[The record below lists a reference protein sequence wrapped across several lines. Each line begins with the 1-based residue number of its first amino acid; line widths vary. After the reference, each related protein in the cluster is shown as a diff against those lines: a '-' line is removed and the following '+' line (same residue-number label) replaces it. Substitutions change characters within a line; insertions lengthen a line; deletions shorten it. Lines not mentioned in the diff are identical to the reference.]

1 MVAMGIRYDSLLA
14 RALAREIRDR
24 WRGVRI
30 AGLRMASGRR
40 AVELAFE
47 DGSRLVAMLHPLHGH
62 ILELGPEAPASGVE
76 GKAPRT
82 GRLSL
87 VDARA
92 PADERAVLL
101 TLGDR
106 AGRPWELLAIE
117 LCTRRR
123 NAVHCR
129 RTEARASEPARS
141 GADRLGARRAAGAHR
156 FGARRL
162 GPHQP
167 PGPDAPE
174 SAASEPGAPEP
185 TAPGPGTDPRP
196 AWRIETALLA
206 KDAGDR
212 SLRRG
217 ASYVPPS
224 SARRAVAAPPSE
236 TEWAAVLAGDEAGRR
251 RAVLRTW
258 AWTSALNVDWIL
270 AASDPAETYERYL
283 ALHALAAASP
293 RGPAASAAPGVPP
306 RPAFVLDRPWGPQP
320 YPHPAGA
327 GSGSAA
333 GLLTAAA
340 QLLAPGGGPAPTL
353 QALPGAEDDEAG
365 DEAAQLR
372 KRLRARRK
380 RHRRRAA
387 ALERQLAAAGPP
399 DEPRLLGQIL
409 LAYKNDVPRGAS
421 AVTLPDFDGAP
432 REITLDPARD
442 AVANAE
448 ALFDE
453 ARRRERALKRLPD
466 AVAAA
471 RERAGEF
478 DAHLERLAE
487 SGPSDTLWAAAG
499 GKPVGLDAARPQAG
513 RPELRLPY
521 TRLRSSRGLEIR
533 VGRGARD
540 NENLTFRHSA
550 PDDIWLH
557 ASQASGAH
565 VILRWGRRDENPP
578 RRDLLE
584 AAVAA
589 AVHSGAR
596 HSRTAPVVWTRRK
609 YVRKPRKSPPGMV
622 TPDRV
627 QTIFVEPDSDLVKA
641 MGRHA
646 EEA

>member
-1 MVAMGIRYDSLLA
+1 MGIRYDSLLA
-14 RALAREIRDR
+14 RALAREILDR
-24 WRGVRI
+24 RRGVRI

-62 ILELGPEAPASGVE
+62 VLELGPDAPASGVE
-76 GKAPRT
+76 GKAVRT

-92 PADERAVLL
+92 PADERALLL
-101 TLGDR
+101 TFGDR
-106 AGRPWELLAIE
+106 AGRPWEMLAIE
-117 LCTRRR
+117 LQSRRW

-129 RTEARASEPARS
+129 RTE
-141 GADRLGARRAAGAHR
+141 
-156 FGARRL
+156 
-162 GPHQP
+162 
-167 PGPDAPE
+167 PDADE
-174 SAASEPGAPEP
+174 
-185 TAPGPGTDPRP
+185 RP
-196 AWRIETALLA
+196 AWRIEAALLA
-206 KDAGDR
+206 RDAGDR

-217 ASYVPPS
+217 ASYAPPS

-236 TEWAAVLAGDEAGRR
+236 AEWAAVLAGNEADRR
-251 RAVLRTW
+251 QAVLRTW

-270 AASDPAETYERYL
+270 AGSDPVETYARYR
-283 ALHALAAASP
+283 ALHALAAAPS
-293 RGPAASAAPGVPP
+293 RGPAASDAPGTPP

-320 YPHPAGA
+320 YPHPVGA

-340 QLLAPGGGPAPTL
+340 QLLAPGGGPAPAL
-353 QALPGAEDDEAG
+353 RALPAAATDDDDG
-365 DEAAQLR
+365 DEAVQIR
-372 KRLRARRK
+372 RRLQARRK

-409 LAYKNDVPRGAS
+409 LARKEEVPKGAS

-432 REITLDPARD
+432 REIALDPARD
-442 AVANAE
+442 AVTNAE

-453 ARRRERALKRLPD
+453 ARRRERALERLPG
-466 AVAAA
+466 AIATA
-471 RERAGEF
+471 RERAAEF

-487 SGPSDTLWAAAG
+487 SGPSDALWAAAG
-499 GKPVGLDAARPQAG
+499 GKPVRTRAG
-513 RPELRLPY
+513 GTRAGGPELRVPY
-521 TRLRSSRGLEIR
+521 TRLRSSGGLEIR

-540 NENLTFRHSA
+540 NDDLTFRHSA

-565 VILRWGRRDENPP
+565 VILRWGRRNENPP

-584 AAVAA
+584 AATAA

-596 HSRTAPVVWTRRK
+596 HSRTAPVIWTRRK
-609 YVRKPRKSPPGMV
+609 YVRKPRKSPPGTV

-641 MGRHA
+641 MARRTEGA
-646 EEA
+646 

>member
-1 MVAMGIRYDSLLA
+1 MGIRYDSLLA
-14 RALAREIRDR
+14 RAVAREILDR

-47 DGSRLVAMLHPLHGH
+47 DGSRLVAMLHPLHGYV
-62 ILELGPEAPASGVE
+62 LELGADAPASGVE
-76 GKAPRT
+76 GKALRT

-92 PADERAVLL
+92 PADERALLL

-106 AGRPWELLAIE
+106 AGRPWEMLAIE
-117 LCTRRR
+117 LQSRRW

-129 RTEARASEPARS
+129 RTE
-141 GADRLGARRAAGAHR
+141 
-156 FGARRL
+156 
-162 GPHQP
+162 
-167 PGPDAPE
+167 PDADERPE
-174 SAASEPGAPEP
+174 
-185 TAPGPGTDPRP
+185 
-196 AWRIETALLA
+196 WRIEAALLA
-206 KDAGDR
+206 RDAGDR

-217 ASYVPPS
+217 ASYAPPS

-236 TEWAAVLAGDEAGRR
+236 AEWAAVPAGDEADRR
-251 RAVLRTW
+251 QAVLRTW

-270 AASDPAETYERYL
+270 AGSDPAEAYARYL
-283 ALHALAAASP
+283 ALHALAAAPS
-293 RGPAASAAPGVPP
+293 RGTAASDAPCTPP

-320 YPHPAGA
+320 YPHPVGA

-340 QLLAPGGGPAPTL
+340 QLLAPGGGPAPAL
-353 QALPGAEDDEAG
+353 RALPAAATDDDDG
-365 DEAAQLR
+365 DEAAQIR

-409 LAYKNDVPRGAS
+409 LGRKDEVPKGAS

-432 REITLDPARD
+432 REIALDPARD

-448 ALFDE
+448 VFFDE
-453 ARRRERALKRLPD
+453 ARRRERALERLPG
-466 AVAAA
+466 AISTA
-471 RERAGEF
+471 RERAAEF

-487 SGPSDTLWAAAG
+487 SGPSDALWAAAG
-499 GKPVGLDAARPQAG
+499 GKPVRTRPGGTRAG
-513 RPELRLPY
+513 APELRVPY
-521 TRLRSSRGLEIR
+521 MRLRSSGGLEIR
-533 VGRGARD
+533 VGRGPRD
-540 NENLTFRHSA
+540 NDDLTFRHSA

-565 VILRWGRRDENPP
+565 VILRWGRRNENPP

-584 AAVAA
+584 AATAA

-596 HSRTAPVVWTRRK
+596 HNRTAPVVWTRRK
-609 YVRKPRKSPPGMV
+609 YVRKPRKSPPGTV

-641 MGRHA
+641 MVRRTEDA
-646 EEA
+646 

>member
-1 MVAMGIRYDSLLA
+1 
-14 RALAREIRDR
+14 
-24 WRGVRI
+24 
-30 AGLRMASGRR
+30 MASGRR
-40 AVELAFE
+40 AVEIAFE

-62 ILELGPEAPASGVE
+62 VLELGADAPASGVE
-76 GKAPRT
+76 GKALRV

-87 VDARA
+87 LDARA
-92 PADERAVLL
+92 PADERALLL
-101 TLGDR
+101 TFGDR
-106 AGRPWELLAIE
+106 AGRPWEMLAIE
-117 LCTRRR
+117 LQDRRW

-129 RTEARASEPARS
+129 RAESGGEEPDPTES
-141 GADRLGARRAAGAHR
+141 GAVG
-156 FGARRL
+156 
-162 GPHQP
+162 
-167 PGPDAPE
+167 
-174 SAASEPGAPEP
+174 S
-185 TAPGPGTDPRP
+185 GTDSRP
-196 AWRIETALLA
+196 AWRIEAALLA
-206 KDAGDR
+206 RDAGDR

-217 ASYVPPS
+217 ASYAPPS

-236 TEWAAVLAGDEAGRR
+236 AEWAAVLAGDEADRR

-270 AASDPAETYERYL
+270 AGDDPAETYARYRV
-283 ALHALAAASP
+283 LHALAAAPSG
-293 RGPAASAAPGVPP
+293 GPAASGAPGTPP

-340 QLLAPGGGPAPTL
+340 QLLAPGGGPAPAL
-353 QALPGAEDDEAG
+353 QALPAADDDDDAG
-365 DEAAQLR
+365 DEAGQIR

-409 LAYKNDVPRGAS
+409 LARKDEVPKGAS
-421 AVTLPDFDGAP
+421 TVTLPDFDGAP
-432 REITLDPARD
+432 REIPLDPARD
-442 AVANAE
+442 VVHNAE

-453 ARRRERALKRLPD
+453 ARRRERALERLPD
-466 AVAAA
+466 AIAAA
-471 RERAGEF
+471 RERAAEF

-487 SGPSDTLWAAAG
+487 SGPSDALWAAAG
-499 GKPVGLDAARPQAG
+499 GKPVRVGAG
-513 RPELRLPY
+513 GPRAGGPELRVPY
-521 TRLRSSRGLEIR
+521 TRLRTSGGLEIR

-540 NENLTFRHSA
+540 NDDLTFRHSA

-584 AAVAA
+584 AAIAA

-596 HSRTAPVVWTRRK
+596 HNRTAPVVWTRRK
-609 YVRKPRKSPPGMV
+609 YVRKPRKSPPGTV

-641 MGRHA
+641 MSRRT

>member
-1 MVAMGIRYDSLLA
+1 MGIRYDSLLA
-14 RALAREIRDR
+14 RALARDILER
-24 WRGVRI
+24 WRGVRL

-40 AVELAFE
+40 AVELAFV

-62 ILELGPEAPASGVE
+62 VLELGADAPASGVE
-76 GKAPRT
+76 GRALRT

-92 PADERAVLL
+92 PADERALLL

-106 AGRPWELLAIE
+106 AGRPWEMLAIE
-117 LCTRRR
+117 LVSRRW

-129 RTEARASEPARS
+129 RTEPEA
-141 GADRLGARRAAGAHR
+141 GDR
-156 FGARRL
+156 
-162 GPHQP
+162 
-167 PGPDAPE
+167 
-174 SAASEPGAPEP
+174 P
-185 TAPGPGTDPRP
+185 T
-196 AWRIETALLA
+196 WRIEAALLA
-206 KDAGDR
+206 RDAGDR

-236 TEWAAVLAGDEAGRR
+236 AEWAAVPAGDEADRR
-251 RAVLRTW
+251 QAVLRTW

-270 AASDPAETYERYL
+270 AGSDPAEAYARYL
-283 ALHALAAASP
+283 ALHALAAAPS
-293 RGPAASAAPGVPP
+293 RGPAASDAQGTPP

-320 YPHPAGA
+320 YPHPVGA

-333 GLLTAAA
+333 GLLTATA
-340 QLLAPGGGPAPTL
+340 QLLAPGGGPAPAL
-353 QALPGAEDDEAG
+353 RALPAAATDDDDG
-365 DEAAQLR
+365 DETAQIR
-372 KRLRARRK
+372 RRLRTRRK

-409 LAYKNDVPRGAS
+409 LARKEEVPKGAS
-421 AVTLPDFDGAP
+421 TVTLPDFDGAP
-432 REITLDPARD
+432 REIALDPARD

-448 ALFDE
+448 AFFDE
-453 ARRRERALKRLPD
+453 ARRRERALERLPG
-466 AVAAA
+466 AIATA
-471 RERAGEF
+471 RERAAEF

-487 SGPSDTLWAAAG
+487 SGPSDALWSAAG
-499 GKPVGLDAARPQAG
+499 GKPVRTRAG
-513 RPELRLPY
+513 GTRAGAPELRVPY
-521 TRLRSSRGLEIR
+521 SRLRSSGGLEIR

-540 NENLTFRHSA
+540 NDDLTFRHSA

-565 VILRWGRRDENPP
+565 VILRWGRRNENPP
-578 RRDLLE
+578 RRDLIE
-584 AAVAA
+584 AATAA

-596 HSRTAPVVWTRRK
+596 HSRTVPVVWTRRK
-609 YVRKPRKSPPGMV
+609 YVRKPRKSPPGTV

-627 QTIFVEPDSDLVKA
+627 QTIFVEPDSDLVRA
-641 MGRHA
+641 MARRTEDA
-646 EEA
+646 

>member
-1 MVAMGIRYDSLLA
+1 MAIRYDSLLA
-14 RALAREIRDR
+14 RALAREILDR

-47 DGSRLVAMLHPLHGH
+47 DGSRLVAMLHPLHGY
-62 ILELGPEAPASGVE
+62 ILALGADAPASGVE
-76 GKAPRT
+76 GKALRV

-92 PADERAVLL
+92 PADERALLL
-101 TLGDR
+101 TFGDR
-106 AGRPWELLAIE
+106 AGRPWEMLAIE
-117 LCTRRR
+117 LPTRQR

-129 RTEARASEPARS
+129 RAESGDAGPDPAESDTAEPA
-141 GADRLGARRAAGAHR
+141 ADS
-156 FGARRL
+156 
-162 GPHQP
+162 P
-167 PGPDAPE
+167 
-174 SAASEPGAPEP
+174 
-185 TAPGPGTDPRP
+185 P
-196 AWRIETALLA
+196 AWRIEAALLA
-206 KDAGDR
+206 RDAGDR

-217 ASYVPPS
+217 APYVPPS

-236 TEWAAVLAGDEAGRR
+236 AEWAAVLAGDEADRR

-258 AWTSALNVDWIL
+258 AWMSALNVDWIL
-270 AASDPAETYERYL
+270 AGSDPAETYARYR
-283 ALHALAAASP
+283 ALHALAVASS
-293 RGPAASAAPGVPP
+293 RGPAASGAPGPPP
-306 RPAFVLDRPWGPQP
+306 RPAFVLDRPSGPQP

-340 QLLAPGGGPAPTL
+340 QLLAPGGGPAPAL
-353 QALPGAEDDEAG
+353 QALPAAADDDDG
-365 DEAAQLR
+365 DEAAQIR

-380 RHRRRAA
+380 RHLRRAA
-387 ALERQLAAAGPP
+387 ALERQLAQAGPP

-409 LAYKNDVPRGAS
+409 LARKDEVPRGAS

-432 REITLDPARD
+432 REIALDAARD

-448 ALFDE
+448 AFFDE
-453 ARRRERALKRLPD
+453 ARRRERARERLPD
-466 AVAAA
+466 AIAAA
-471 RERAGEF
+471 RERAAEF

-487 SGPSDTLWAAAG
+487 SGPSDALWTAAG
-499 GKPVGLDAARPQAG
+499 GRPVRTGAG
-513 RPELRLPY
+513 GRRAEGPDLRVPY
-521 TRLRSSRGLEIR
+521 TQLRSSGGLEIR

-540 NENLTFRHSA
+540 NDDLTFRHSA

-584 AAVAA
+584 AATVA

-596 HSRTAPVVWTRRK
+596 HNRTAPVVWTRRK
-609 YVRKPRKSPPGMV
+609 YVRKPRKSPPGTV

-641 MGRHA
+641 MVRRM

>member
-1 MVAMGIRYDSLLA
+1 
-14 RALAREIRDR
+14 
-24 WRGVRI
+24 
-30 AGLRMASGRR
+30 MASGRR

-62 ILELGPEAPASGVE
+62 ILELGADAPASGVE
-76 GKAPRT
+76 GKALPT

-92 PADERAVLL
+92 PADERALLL
-101 TLGDR
+101 TFGDR
-106 AGRPWELLAIE
+106 AGRPWEMLAIE
-117 LCTRRR
+117 LQSRRW

-129 RTEARASEPARS
+129 RTE
-141 GADRLGARRAAGAHR
+141 
-156 FGARRL
+156 
-162 GPHQP
+162 
-167 PGPDAPE
+167 PDGDERPE
-174 SAASEPGAPEP
+174 
-185 TAPGPGTDPRP
+185 
-196 AWRIETALLA
+196 WRIEAALLA
-206 KDAGDR
+206 RDAGDR

-217 ASYVPPS
+217 ASYEPPS

-236 TEWAAVLAGDEAGRR
+236 AEWAAVPAGDEADRR
-251 RAVLRTW
+251 QAVLRTW

-270 AASDPAETYERYL
+270 AGSDPAEAYTRYL
-283 ALHALAAASP
+283 ALHALAAAPS
-293 RGPAASAAPGVPP
+293 RGPAASDVPGTPP

-320 YPHPAGA
+320 YPHPVGA

-333 GLLTAAA
+333 GLLNAAA
-340 QLLAPGGGPAPTL
+340 QLLAPGGGPAPAL
-353 QALPGAEDDEAG
+353 RALPAAATDDDDG
-365 DEAAQLR
+365 DEAAQIR
-372 KRLRARRK
+372 KRLRGRRK

-387 ALERQLAAAGPP
+387 ALERQLDAAGPP

-409 LAYKNDVPRGAS
+409 LARKDEVPKGAS

-432 REITLDPARD
+432 REIALDPARD
-442 AVANAE
+442 VVANAE
-448 ALFDE
+448 AFFDE
-453 ARRRERALKRLPD
+453 ARRRERALERLPG
-466 AVAAA
+466 AIAAA
-471 RERAGEF
+471 RERAAEF

-487 SGPSDTLWAAAG
+487 SGPSDALWAAAG
-499 GKPVGLDAARPQAG
+499 GKPVRTRAG
-513 RPELRLPY
+513 RTRAGGPELRTPY
-521 TRLRSSRGLEIR
+521 TRLRSSGGLEIR

-540 NENLTFRHSA
+540 NDDLTFRHSA

-565 VILRWGRRDENPP
+565 VILRWGRRNENPP

-584 AAVAA
+584 AATVA

-596 HSRTAPVVWTRRK
+596 HNRTAPVVWTRRK
-609 YVRKPRKSPPGMV
+609 YVRKPRKSPPGTV

-641 MGRHA
+641 MARRT

>member
-1 MVAMGIRYDSLLA
+1 MGIRYDSLLA
-14 RALAREIRDR
+14 RAVAREILDR

-47 DGSRLVAMLHPLHGH
+47 DGSRLVAMLHPLHGYV
-62 ILELGPEAPASGVE
+62 LELGADAPASGVE
-76 GKAPRT
+76 GKALRT

-92 PADERAVLL
+92 PADERALLL

-106 AGRPWELLAIE
+106 AGRPWEMLAIE
-117 LCTRRR
+117 LQSRRW

-129 RTEARASEPARS
+129 RTE
-141 GADRLGARRAAGAHR
+141 
-156 FGARRL
+156 
-162 GPHQP
+162 
-167 PGPDAPE
+167 PDADERPE
-174 SAASEPGAPEP
+174 
-185 TAPGPGTDPRP
+185 
-196 AWRIETALLA
+196 WRIEAALLA
-206 KDAGDR
+206 RDAGDR

-217 ASYVPPS
+217 ASYAPPS

-236 TEWAAVLAGDEAGRR
+236 AEWAAVPAGDEADRR
-251 RAVLRTW
+251 QAVLRTW

-270 AASDPAETYERYL
+270 AGSDPAEAYARYL
-283 ALHALAAASP
+283 ALHALAAAPS
-293 RGPAASAAPGVPP
+293 RGTAASDAPCTPP

-320 YPHPAGA
+320 YPHPVGA

-340 QLLAPGGGPAPTL
+340 QLLAPGGGPAPAL
-353 QALPGAEDDEAG
+353 RALPAAATDDDDG
-365 DEAAQLR
+365 DEAAQIR

-409 LAYKNDVPRGAS
+409 LARKDEVPKGAS

-432 REITLDPARD
+432 REIALDPARD

-448 ALFDE
+448 VFFDE
-453 ARRRERALKRLPD
+453 ARRRERALERLPG
-466 AVAAA
+466 AISTA
-471 RERAGEF
+471 RERAAEF

-487 SGPSDTLWAAAG
+487 SGPSDALWAAAG
-499 GKPVGLDAARPQAG
+499 GKPVRTRPGGTRAG
-513 RPELRLPY
+513 APELRVPY
-521 TRLRSSRGLEIR
+521 MRLRSSGGLEIR
-533 VGRGARD
+533 VGRGPRD
-540 NENLTFRHSA
+540 NDDLTFRHSA

-565 VILRWGRRDENPP
+565 VILRWGRRNENPP

-584 AAVAA
+584 AATAA

-596 HSRTAPVVWTRRK
+596 HNRTAPVVWTRRK
-609 YVRKPRKSPPGMV
+609 YVRKPRKSPPGTV

-641 MGRHA
+641 MVRRTEDA
-646 EEA
+646 

>member
-1 MVAMGIRYDSLLA
+1 MSIRYDSLLA
-14 RALAREIRDR
+14 RALAGEILDR

-47 DGSRLVAMLHPLHGH
+47 DGSRLVAMLHPLHGQV
-62 ILELGPEAPASGVE
+62 LELGADAPASGVE
-76 GKAPRT
+76 GKALRT

-87 VDARA
+87 VDARS
-92 PADERAVLL
+92 PADERALLL
-101 TLGDR
+101 TFGDR
-106 AGRPWELLAIE
+106 AGRPWEMLAIE
-117 LCTRRR
+117 LQSRRW

-129 RTEARASEPARS
+129 RTE
-141 GADRLGARRAAGAHR
+141 
-156 FGARRL
+156 
-162 GPHQP
+162 
-167 PGPDAPE
+167 PDADE
-174 SAASEPGAPEP
+174 
-185 TAPGPGTDPRP
+185 RP
-196 AWRIETALLA
+196 AWRIEAALLA
-206 KDAGDR
+206 RDAGDR

-217 ASYVPPS
+217 ASYAPLS

-236 TEWAAVLAGDEAGRR
+236 AEWAAVLAGDEADRR
-251 RAVLRTW
+251 QAVLRTW

-270 AASDPAETYERYL
+270 AGSDPAEAYARYL
-283 ALHALAAASP
+283 ALHALGAAPS
-293 RGPAASAAPGVPP
+293 RGPAASDAPGTPP

-320 YPHPAGA
+320 YPHPVGA

-340 QLLAPGGGPAPTL
+340 QLLAPGGGPAPVL
-353 QALPGAEDDEAG
+353 QALPGATDDDDDG
-365 DEAAQLR
+365 DEAAQIR

-409 LAYKNDVPRGAS
+409 LARKDEVPKGAS

-432 REITLDPARD
+432 REIALDPARD

-448 ALFDE
+448 AFFDE
-453 ARRRERALKRLPD
+453 ARRRERALERLPG
-466 AVAAA
+466 AITTA
-471 RERAGEF
+471 RERAAEF
-478 DAHLERLAE
+478 DAHLERLGE
-487 SGPSDTLWAAAG
+487 SGPSDALWTAAG
-499 GKPVGLDAARPQAG
+499 GKPVRARG
-513 RPELRLPY
+513 GGTRGSGPEPRVPY
-521 TRLRSSRGLEIR
+521 SRFRSSGGLEIR

-540 NENLTFRHSA
+540 NDDLTFRHSA

-578 RRDLLE
+578 RRDLFE
-584 AAVAA
+584 AATAA

-596 HSRTAPVVWTRRK
+596 HSRTAPVIWTRRK
-609 YVRKPRKSPPGMV
+609 YVRKPRKSPPGTV

-641 MGRHA
+641 MALRTEDA
-646 EEA
+646 

>member
-1 MVAMGIRYDSLLA
+1 MGIRYDSFLA
-14 RALAREIRDR
+14 RALAREILDR

-62 ILELGPEAPASGVE
+62 ILELGADAAASGVE
-76 GKAPRT
+76 GKAVRI

-92 PADERAVLL
+92 PADERALLL

-106 AGRPWELLAIE
+106 AGRPWEMLAIE
-117 LCTRRR
+117 LQSRRW

-129 RTEARASEPARS
+129 RTEP
-141 GADRLGARRAAGAHR
+141 GADER
-156 FGARRL
+156 
-162 GPHQP
+162 
-167 PGPDAPE
+167 PE
-174 SAASEPGAPEP
+174 
-185 TAPGPGTDPRP
+185 
-196 AWRIETALLA
+196 WRIEAALLA
-206 KDAGDR
+206 RDAGDR

-217 ASYVPPS
+217 ASYAPPS

-236 TEWAAVLAGDEAGRR
+236 AEWAAVPAGDEADRR
-251 RAVLRTW
+251 QSVLRTW

-270 AASDPAETYERYL
+270 AGSDPAEAYARYL
-283 ALHALAAASP
+283 ALHALAAAPS
-293 RGPAASAAPGVPP
+293 RGPAASDAPGTPP

-320 YPHPAGA
+320 YPHPIGA
-327 GSGSAA
+327 GSGSTG

-340 QLLAPGGGPAPTL
+340 QLLAPGGPAPALRTL
-353 QALPGAEDDEAG
+353 TAADDDDDG
-365 DEAAQLR
+365 DEAAQIR

-409 LAYKNDVPRGAS
+409 LARKDEVPKGAS

-432 REITLDPARD
+432 HEIALDPARD
-442 AVANAE
+442 AIANAE
-448 ALFDE
+448 AFFDE
-453 ARRRERALKRLPD
+453 ARRRERALERLP
-466 AVAAA
+466 AAIATA
-471 RERAGEF
+471 RERAAEF

-487 SGPSDTLWAAAG
+487 SGPSDALWSAAG
-499 GKPVGLDAARPQAG
+499 GKPVRTRAG
-513 RPELRLPY
+513 GTRAGGPELRLPY
-521 TRLRSSRGLEIR
+521 TRLRSSGGLEIR
-533 VGRGARD
+533 VGRGPRD
-540 NENLTFRHSA
+540 NDDLTFRHSA

-584 AAVAA
+584 AATAA

-596 HSRTAPVVWTRRK
+596 HNRTAPVIWTRRK
-609 YVRKPRKSPPGMV
+609 YVRKPRKSPPGTV
-622 TPDRV
+622 TADRV

-641 MGRHA
+641 MARRTEDA
-646 EEA
+646 

>member
-1 MVAMGIRYDSLLA
+1 
-14 RALAREIRDR
+14 
-24 WRGVRI
+24 
-30 AGLRMASGRR
+30 MASGRR

-62 ILELGPEAPASGVE
+62 VLELGADAPASGVE
-76 GKAPRT
+76 GKALRT

-92 PADERAVLL
+92 PADERALLL
-101 TLGDR
+101 TFGDR
-106 AGRPWELLAIE
+106 AGRPWEMLAIE
-117 LCTRRR
+117 LQSRRW

-129 RTEARASEPARS
+129 RTE
-141 GADRLGARRAAGAHR
+141 
-156 FGARRL
+156 
-162 GPHQP
+162 
-167 PGPDAPE
+167 
-174 SAASEPGAPEP
+174 PGAEE
-185 TAPGPGTDPRP
+185 RP
-196 AWRIETALLA
+196 AWRIEAALLA
-206 KDAGDR
+206 RDAGDR

-224 SARRAVAAPPSE
+224 SARRAIAAPPSE
-236 TEWAAVLAGDEAGRR
+236 AEWAAVPAGEEADRR
-251 RAVLRTW
+251 EAVLRTW

-270 AASDPAETYERYL
+270 AGSDPAETYARYR
-283 ALHALAAASP
+283 ALHALAAAPSG
-293 RGPAASAAPGVPP
+293 GPAASDAPGTPP

-320 YPHPAGA
+320 YPHPVGA

-340 QLLAPGGGPAPTL
+340 QLLAPGGGPAPAL
-353 QALPGAEDDEAG
+353 RALPAAATDDDDG
-365 DEAAQLR
+365 DEAAQIR

-387 ALERQLAAAGPP
+387 ALERQLDAAGPP

-409 LAYKNDVPRGAS
+409 LARKDEVPKGAS

-432 REITLDPARD
+432 REIALDPARD
-442 AVANAE
+442 VVANAE
-448 ALFDE
+448 AFFDE
-453 ARRRERALKRLPD
+453 ARRRERALERLPG
-466 AVAAA
+466 AVATA
-471 RERAGEF
+471 RERAAEF
-478 DAHLERLAE
+478 DAHLERLAD
-487 SGPSDTLWAAAG
+487 SGPSDALWAAAG
-499 GKPVGLDAARPQAG
+499 GKPVRARASGTRAG
-513 RPELRLPY
+513 GPELRMPY
-521 TRLRSSRGLEIR
+521 TRLRSSGGLEIR
-533 VGRGARD
+533 VGRGPRD
-540 NENLTFRHSA
+540 NDDLTFRHSA

-584 AAVAA
+584 AATVA

-596 HSRTAPVVWTRRK
+596 HNRTAPVVWTRRK
-609 YVRKPRKSPPGMV
+609 YVRKPRKSPPGTV

-641 MGRHA
+641 MARRT

>member
-1 MVAMGIRYDSLLA
+1 
-14 RALAREIRDR
+14 
-24 WRGVRI
+24 
-30 AGLRMASGRR
+30 MASGRR

-62 ILELGPEAPASGVE
+62 ILELGADAAASGVE
-76 GKAPRT
+76 GKAVRI

-92 PADERAVLL
+92 PADERALLL

-106 AGRPWELLAIE
+106 AGRPWEMLAIE
-117 LCTRRR
+117 LQSRRW

-129 RTEARASEPARS
+129 RTEP
-141 GADRLGARRAAGAHR
+141 GADER
-156 FGARRL
+156 
-162 GPHQP
+162 
-167 PGPDAPE
+167 PE
-174 SAASEPGAPEP
+174 
-185 TAPGPGTDPRP
+185 
-196 AWRIETALLA
+196 WRIEAALLA
-206 KDAGDR
+206 RDAGDR

-217 ASYVPPS
+217 ASYAPPS

-236 TEWAAVLAGDEAGRR
+236 AEWAAVPAGDEADRR
-251 RAVLRTW
+251 QSVLRTW

-270 AASDPAETYERYL
+270 AGSDPAEAYARYL
-283 ALHALAAASP
+283 ALHALAAAPS
-293 RGPAASAAPGVPP
+293 RGPAASDAPGTPP

-320 YPHPAGA
+320 YPHPIGA
-327 GSGSAA
+327 GSGSTG

-340 QLLAPGGGPAPTL
+340 QLLAPGGPAPALRTL
-353 QALPGAEDDEAG
+353 TAADDDDDG
-365 DEAAQLR
+365 DEAAQIR

-409 LAYKNDVPRGAS
+409 LARKDEVPKGAS

-432 REITLDPARD
+432 HEIALDPARD
-442 AVANAE
+442 AIANAE
-448 ALFDE
+448 AFFDE
-453 ARRRERALKRLPD
+453 ARRRERALERLP
-466 AVAAA
+466 AAIATA
-471 RERAGEF
+471 RERAAEF

-487 SGPSDTLWAAAG
+487 SGPSDALWSAAG
-499 GKPVGLDAARPQAG
+499 GKPVRTRAG
-513 RPELRLPY
+513 GTRAGGPELRLPY
-521 TRLRSSRGLEIR
+521 TRLRSSGGLEIR
-533 VGRGARD
+533 VGRGPRD
-540 NENLTFRHSA
+540 NDDLTFRHSA

-584 AAVAA
+584 AATAA

-596 HSRTAPVVWTRRK
+596 HNRTAPVIWTRRK
-609 YVRKPRKSPPGMV
+609 YVRKPRKSPPGTV
-622 TPDRV
+622 TADRV

-641 MGRHA
+641 MARRTEDA
-646 EEA
+646 

>member
-1 MVAMGIRYDSLLA
+1 MGIRYDSFLA
-14 RALAREIRDR
+14 RTLAREILDR

-47 DGSRLVAMLHPLHGH
+47 DGSRLVAMLHPLHGY
-62 ILELGPEAPASGVE
+62 ILELGPDAPASGVE
-76 GKAPRT
+76 GKAVRT

-87 VDARA
+87 LDARA
-92 PADERAVLL
+92 PADERALLL

-106 AGRPWELLAIE
+106 GGRPWEMLAIE
-117 LCTRRR
+117 LQDRRW

-129 RTEARASEPARS
+129 RTEDR
-141 GADRLGARRAAGAHR
+141 GAEAGVGAPGAAA
-156 FGARRL
+156 
-162 GPHQP
+162 
-167 PGPDAPE
+167 PDAGETGVDSDPE
-174 SAASEPGAPEP
+174 
-185 TAPGPGTDPRP
+185 
-196 AWRIETALLA
+196 WRIEAALLA
-206 KDAGDR
+206 RDAGNR

-217 ASYVPPS
+217 ARYVPPS
-224 SARRAVAAPPSE
+224 SERRAVAAPPSE
-236 TEWAAVLAGDEAGRR
+236 AEWAAVLAKAAVPAINEADSRQ
-251 RAVLRTW
+251 AVLRTW

-270 AASDPAETYERYL
+270 AASDPAGTYARYR
-283 ALHALAAASP
+283 ALHALAAAPP
-293 RGPAASAAPGVPP
+293 RGPAASDAPGPPP

-327 GSGSAA
+327 GSGPAA

-340 QLLAPGGGPAPTL
+340 QLLAPGGGPAPAL
-353 QALPGAEDDEAG
+353 RALPAAASDDDDG
-365 DEAAQLR
+365 DETAQLR

-409 LAYKNDVPRGAS
+409 LARKDEVPKGA
-421 AVTLPDFDGAP
+421 ADVTLPDFGGAP
-432 REITLDPARD
+432 REIALDPARTV
-442 AVANAE
+442 VANAE
-448 ALFDE
+448 AFFDE
-453 ARRRERALKRLPD
+453 ARRRERALARLPD
-466 AVAAA
+466 AIASA
-471 RERAGEF
+471 RERAAEF
-478 DAHLERLAE
+478 DAHLERLAD
-487 SGPSDTLWAAAG
+487 SGPSDALWAAAG
-499 GKPVGLDAARPQAG
+499 GKPLRRGAGGPRPGGARAG
-513 RPELRLPY
+513 GPELRTPY
-521 TRLRSSRGLEIR
+521 TRLRSSGGLEIR

-540 NENLTFRHSA
+540 NDDLTFRHAA

-565 VILRWGRRDENPP
+565 VILRWGRKDENPP
-578 RRDLLE
+578 KRDLLE

-596 HSRTAPVVWTRRK
+596 HNRTAPVVWTRRK
-609 YVRKPRKSPPGMV
+609 YVRKPRKSPPGTV
-622 TPDRV
+622 APNRV

-641 MGRHA
+641 MARRM